1 MADPRAGAAHM
12 DRGRSVAFVFAG
24 HGCQWQGMAVDLLD
38 CSPTFRQQIQRCEE
52 ALAPHLEWS
61 VADVL
66 RGGPGAPKLDR
77 VDVVQ
82 PVLFALSVALAG
94 LWRACGVQP
103 DAVVGHSHGEV
114 AAAHIA
120 GGLSLADAAQVVAVR
135 SRLLATLSGNGGV
148 VAISFGA
155 RQLAPHLERWGN
167 RLALAAVN
175 GPSSVAVSGDHEA
188 LDTLLGE
195 CVEMGVRARRVPM
208 DYASHS
214 AQVEDIHD
222 ELVDALTAIAPRPSD
237 VPLYSAVSGELLDT
251 AQMGPEYWYRAER
264 QTVQFERAVQALL
277 AGGHRAFIEISA
289 HPVLTVGVR
298 EIVDDVLDSSGDVA
312 VVGSLR
318 RDHDSSE
325 RFSIALSEIHG
336 RGIEVDRDAAR
347 HEGLEPLLLPPQRD
361 NGGGAIGPGDG
372 PPPDTLAR
380 RLAGLA
386 KLEQHRAVLELV
398 SAQVAT
404 VLGVGAPAAVD
415 AERAFKELGLDS
427 AAAVQLHGRLEAAS
441 GLRLPSTLVF
451 DQPTPAAVAGYLLS
465 ELTGVRPRAPTPMR
479 SGVVDEPIAVVGM
492 SCRYPGGVASPGD
505 LWRLVLDGG
514 DAIGEFPADRGWD
527 LDGLYDPDPER
538 SGTSYV
544 RHGGFLCDAAEFDP
558 EFFSISPR
566 EALGMDPQQRLLLE
580 GAWEAF
586 EAAGINPSLLR
597 GSQTGVFTGVTAQ
610 EYGPRLHEPD
620 GATAGYALTGS
631 TASVASGR
639 LSYVFGLEGP
649 AITVDTAC
657 SSSLVAIHLACQA
670 LRAGECDLALA
681 GGVTVMAH
689 PGMFLFFSRQ
699 RGLSVDGRCKSFAAS
714 ADGTGWSE
722 GVGLVVLERLS
733 VARARGHEVLAV
745 VRGSA
750 VNQDGASNGL
760 TAPNGPSQER
770 VIRQALASAGLSP
783 ADVDVVEAHGT
794 GTTLGDPI
802 EAGALLATYGSER
815 GADGGPLFLGSLKSN
830 IGHTQAAAGVAGV
843 IKMIQA
849 LRHGMLP
856 KTLHAEEP
864 SPHVDWSA
872 GEVALLTEAV
882 AWPGGERVRR
892 AGVSSFGVSG
902 TNAHL
907 VLEEAPNASPATVSP
922 ASGSLSAGS
931 LSAGASSSGSSS
943 AVAELGVLP
952 FVVSGAGGEALVG
965 QAARL
970 AEFVADADA
979 ADLHVGGVAVS
990 LALGRAHLSHRA
1002 VVLASD
1008 RDGLVGGLGAVARG
1022 ESVDGVV
1029 VGSARRDGKVAFLF
1043 SGQGSQWAGMGAGLY
1058 DGFPVFARAL
1068 DEVCAEF
1075 DAHLGVSLKE
1085 VLFAADSEQLGETQ
1099 FTQAGLF
1106 AVEVALFRLAGSLG
1120 VVPDFLI
1127 GHSIGE
1133 LVAAHVAGVL
1143 GLEDACGLV
1152 AARGALMGG
1161 LPRTGAMLAVAITER
1176 DAVEW
1181 LGGFEDRVSVAAV
1194 NGPAAVVLSGERDAI
1209 DELASGF
1216 RERGVRVKRLQVS
1229 HAFHS
1234 PLMDP
1239 MLEQFREVA
1248 KGVRFA
1254 GAPQIPI
1261 VSNVT
1266 GELLSAEQACSPDYW
1281 VEHARQA
1288 VRFADGVRL
1297 LEQAGVTRFI
1307 ELGPDATLTAM
1318 AAQCLDP
1325 DPDPEAEP
1333 DEAGHQQREEVL
1345 VTASLRGTRRPE
1357 IRAFESFLADVY
1369 CHGVDVDWSALF
1381 AGADVSRV
1389 PLPTYAF
1396 QRQRYW
1402 LEAARGPEDASWLDQ
1417 WDAGSPDECHDALFG
1432 LNWAQLP
1439 AASPNG
1445 ATLHAALLGEDRQD
1459 LDAAGVEVERYA
1471 DLGALEAAVRA
1482 GGPPPEVV
1490 LVRVCSIAQLAPGG
1504 DSSDGGLAE
1513 SVHVITGAVL
1523 SLVQDWLAT
1532 EGLAGA
1538 KLVLM
1543 TEGAVAALA
1552 GEAPNLSQAAL
1563 VGLLRSA
1570 RSEHPDRVGLLDSDP
1585 GDISSSSWLYAALSS
1600 GEPEVAVRD
1609 GSLFVP
1615 RLARVKVQDPA
1626 AGPPP
1631 ELDGQGTVLITGG
1644 TGGLGALLAGH
1655 LAGEQGVRHLLL
1667 VSRGGIA
1674 ARGASELQDSLEGLG
1689 CEVRIAACDVA
1700 DRDQVAAL
1708 IASVSEA
1715 HPLTAVVHT
1724 AGVLD
1729 DGGIGSLDGERL
1741 ARVLAPKVDG
1751 AINLLELTADL
1762 GLAEFILF
1770 SSVAGTLGSA
1780 RRSSYAAANT
1790 FLDALA
1796 AHARARGLPA
1806 RSLAFGAWE
1815 RATGMTG
1822 GKSEA
1827 ERAQIAERLRR
1838 AEGLVP
1844 LSDQQGLE
1852 LIDLARSI
1860 DRSLLVPVGLDAGAL
1875 RAQARVGMLPAVLRG
1890 LVSAPARRGADTK
1903 GSLAMRL
1910 AGAPEA
1916 EWDAIVLELV
1926 LSHVAAVLG
1935 HASGDAVDPQRSFKE
1950 AGFDSLGGIELRNRL
1965 GQATGLPLASTLVF
1979 DHPSPAAVA
1988 EHLREKVEGVQR
2000 GGQQV
2005 VRRARSDGDEPIA
2018 VVGMSCRYPG
2028 GVASPDALWRL
2039 AVDGG
2044 DAIGEFPDD
2053 RGWDLDRL
2061 YDPDPDHPG
2070 TSYARHGGFLY
2081 DAAEFDCEF
2090 FSISPREALAMD
2102 PQQRLLLEGAWEAFE
2117 TAGIDPTTLRGS
2129 QTGVFAGVSSSD
2141 YGRDLDQGDQL
2152 EGLRLTGSVASVAS
2166 GRIAYVLG
2174 LVGPAVSVDTACSSS
2189 LVAIHLACQALRA
2202 GECELALA
2210 GGVTVLASPSLFVA
2224 FSRQRG
2230 LSVDGRCRSFAAAA
2244 DGTGWG
2250 EGVGL
2255 VVLERLSVA
2264 RARGHEVLAVVRGSA
2279 VNQDGASNGLTAP
2292 HGPSQER
2299 VIRQA
2304 LASAGLSPADVDV
2317 VEAHGTGTTLGD
2329 PIEAGALLATYGRE
2343 RAPGGGPLY
2352 LGSLKSNIGHTQAAA
2367 GVAGVIKMI
2376 QALRHEMLPQ
2386 TLHAQEPSPHVDW
2399 SAGEVALLSEAVAWP
2414 GGERV
2419 RRAGVSSFGVSG
2431 TNAHLVLEEAPRVEE
2446 VEEPPVLSPPTDSPS
2461 SASPSPETS
2470 LAAGSPSAGSG
2481 SVGSDL
2487 GVLPFVVSGVGGGA
2501 LVGQAARLAEFVSNG
2516 DVDGGLDVGGV
2527 AVSLVLGRACLSDR
2541 AVVLASDREGLV
2553 GGLGAVARGE
2563 VVDGVVVGSARREG
2577 KVAFVFSGQGSQW
2590 VGMGAGLW
2598 ESSPVFAGQMRA
2610 CVEALAPFCDFSLED
2625 VVRGRA
2631 GGVDVERVDVVQ
2643 PALFAVMVSLAGL
2656 WRAFGVKPSVV
2667 VGHSQGEIAA
2677 AYVAGALSLEDAARV
2692 VALRSKA
2699 LADELSGRGGM
2710 VSVSL
2715 ARGEAEALLEGF
2727 GDRLSLAVVN
2737 GPGSVVVSGEP
2748 LALEELLGVCESRGV
2763 RARQIAVDYA
2773 SHSGQVGA
2781 IQQRLEGELS
2791 GIVPRSGEIPFCSAT
2806 TGGLLDTAALD
2817 GGYWYRN
2824 LRQTVLFEQATRVL
2838 LEDSCTAFVEMSP
2851 HPVLKMAVEE
2861 TIEAAAGVDPAGV
2874 AVIGSLRREQGDL
2887 KRFYTSLAEAH
2898 CHGVEVDWGALF
2910 TGADVKPAQA
2920 ADLRVPAPAVLVG
2933 GRPGRAGCGVV
2944 GVGCW

>member
-1 MADPRAGAAHM
+1 MAAPVVPFAFSGVRLYGHGAAALRVRISTAASAGADGDWSAL
-12 DRGRSVAFVFAG
+12 SLL
-24 HGCQWQGMAVDLLD
+24 AVNE
-38 CSPTFRQQIQRCEE
+38 Q
-52 ALAPHLEWS
+52 
-61 VADVL
+61 
-66 RGGPGAPKLDR
+66 GGPVLSIDSLQSRPVDQAALQSAGRVRGHDAVFGLDWVPLPAASPDGAMLHAALLGEDGQGLDAPGVEVALYPNLVALTAAVRDGGRVPQLVLVRAQSLVASGDSGDGGLAERVHGVTGAALSLMQDWLGCEGLAGAKLVLVTEGAVAVGAGEAPKLSQAALVGLVRSAQSEHPDR
-77 VDVVQ
+77 VCLLDTE
-82 PVLFALSVALAG
+82 PGATSSSWLYRALVS
-94 LWRACGVQP
+94 
-103 DAVVGHSHGEV
+103 GEPE
-114 AAAHIA
+114 
-120 GGLSLADAAQVVAVR
+120 VAVR
-135 SRLLATLSGNGGV
+135 DGSLFVPRLSRVKVQDSLGGLP
-148 VAISFGA
+148 G
-155 RQLAPHLERWGN
+155 
-167 RLALAAVN
+167 
-175 GPSSVAVSGDHEA
+175 
-188 LDTLLGE
+188 LDSEGTVLITGGTGGLG
-195 CVEMGVRARRVPM
+195 
-208 DYASHS
+208 
-214 AQVEDIHD
+214 
-222 ELVDALTAIAPRPSD
+222 
-237 VPLYSAVSGELLDT
+237 
-251 AQMGPEYWYRAER
+251 
-264 QTVQFERAVQALL
+264 ALL
-277 AGGHRAFIEISA
+277 AGHLAAEHSVKHLLLVSRSGIKAPGATELQSA
-289 HPVLTVGVR
+289 LQQLGCEVR
-298 EIVDDVLDSSGDVA
+298 IAACDVA
-312 VVGSLR
+312 ERDQVAELVASVGETYPLTAVVHTAGVIDDDAIESVDGERLGRVLAPKVDGAINLLELTEGLGLAEFILFSSVAGMLGSARRSSYAAANTFLDAMAAHCRARGLPGRSLAFGAWERATGMSGGFSEAERVQVAERLR
-318 RDHDSSE
+318 RAEGLVPLSDQQGLELIDLAC
-325 RFSIALSEIHG
+325 SIDRSILFPVMFDTGALRAQARVGMLPSVL
-336 RGIEVDRDAAR
+336 RSLVRAPARRDA
-347 HEGLEPLLLPPQRD
+347 HTQGS
-361 NGGGAIGPGDG
+361 
-372 PPPDTLAR
+372 LAR
-380 RLAGLA
+380 RLAGA
-386 KLEQHRAVLELV
+386 AEAEWDAIVLELV
-398 SAQVAT
+398 LSHVAA
-404 VLGVGAPAAVD
+404 VLGHASAADVD
-415 AERAFKELGLDS
+415 PRRAFKELGFDS
-427 AAAVQLHGRLEAAS
+427 LGAIELRNRLGQAT
-441 GLRLPSTLVF
+441 GLPLGSTLVF
-451 DQPTPAAVAGYLLS
+451 DHPSPAAVAEHLR
-465 ELTGVRPRAPTPMR
+465 EKVQGVQRGGQRVARRAR
-479 SGVVDEPIAVVGM
+479 SDGDEPIAVVGM

-505 LWRLVLDGG
+505 LWGLVNEGR

-527 LDGLYDPDPER
+527 LERIYDPDPDHA
-538 SGTSYV
+538 GTSYA
-544 RHGGFLCDAAEFDP
+544 RQGGFLYDAAEFDC

-566 EALGMDPQQRLLLE
+566 EALAMDPQQRLLLE

-586 EAAGINPSLLR
+586 EAAGIDPTALR
-597 GSQTGVFTGVTAQ
+597 GSQTGVFAGVMYQ
-610 EYGPRLHEPD
+610 DYGMSAGPVPAELEGYL
-620 GATAGYALTGS
+620 GAGAGGS
-631 TASVASGR
+631 VISGR
-639 LSYVFGLEGP
+639 IAYTLGLEGP
-649 AITVDTAC
+649 AISVDTAC

-681 GGVTVMAH
+681 GGVTVLAS
-689 PGMFLFFSRQ
+689 PGVFVAFSRQ
-699 RGLSVDGRCKSFAAS
+699 RGLSVDGRCRSFGAG

-1402 LEAARGPEDASWLDQ
+1402 LEAARGPEDASSLGQSSAEHPLLGAALELADDQRGWLFTGRISVKTHPWLADHAVMDTVLMPGTGFIELALAAGERVGAGVVEELMLVTPLVLDDYGAAVQVQVAVSEPDEQGRCTIRIYSRPEQDSFAALEGEHLEAGEWVGHARGVLGSGDGDGDGDGDGGLAVSEVEGFGREAWPPQGVEEVDTKFFYDRVAEAGYGYGPWFQGLRRAWAAGDELYAELALDSEPPPQASGFGVHPALLDAALHSGLLRVSDEQSMAAPVAPVAFSGVRLYRQGAAALRVRISTPTSAGADGDWPTLTLLAVDEQGGPVLSIDSLESRPLDQ
-1417 WDAGSPDECHDALFG
+1417 GALQNAGRARGHDALFG
-1432 LNWAQLP
+1432 LDWVQLP
-1439 AASPNG
+1439 SASPNG
-1445 ATLHAALLGEDRQD
+1445 STLHAALLGGDRED

-1471 DLGALEAAVRA
+1471 DLGALEAAVRD
-1482 GGPPPEVV
+1482 GGTPPGAV
-1490 LVRVCSIAQLAPGG
+1490 LVRVSSIAQLAPGG
-1504 DSSDGGLAE
+1504 DSSDGQLAE

-1523 SLVQDWLAT
+1523 SLVQDWLGC
-1532 EGLAGA
+1532 EGLGGA
-1538 KLVLM
+1538 QLVLV
-1543 TEGAVAALA
+1543 TEGAVAAGA
-1552 GEAPNLSQAAL
+1552 GEAPNLLQAAV
-1563 VGLLRSA
+1563 VGLVRSA
-1570 RSEHPDRVGLLDSDP
+1570 RSEHPDRVCLLDTEP
-1585 GDISSSSWLYAALSS
+1585 GDTSSSWLYGALSS
-1600 GEPEVAVRD
+1600 GEPEVAIRD
-1609 GSLFVP
+1609 GALFVP

-1626 AGPPP
+1626 APAAPR
-1631 ELDGQGTVLITGG
+1631 LDSEGTVLITGG
-1644 TGGLGALLAGH
+1644 TGGLGALVAGH
-1655 LAGEQGVRHLLL
+1655 LVGEQGVKHLLL
-1667 VSRGGIA
+1667 VSRAGMAAEGAGG
-1674 ARGASELQDSLEGLG
+1674 LQSALQELG
-1689 CEVRIAACDVA
+1689 CEVRVAACDVA

-1708 IASVSEA
+1708 VASVDQE
-1715 HPLTAVVHT
+1715 HPLTAVVHA

-1729 DGGIGSLDGERL
+1729 DGAIESLDGERL
-1741 ARVLAPKVDG
+1741 GRVLAPKVDG
-1751 AINLLELTADL
+1751 AINLLELTKGL
-1762 GLAEFILF
+1762 GLAEFIVF

-1780 RRSSYAAANT
+1780 GQGSYAAANT

-1796 AHARARGLPA
+1796 AHARSRGLPG

-1822 GKSEA
+1822 GMSDSD
-1827 ERAQIAERLRR
+1827 RGRLGRLGIA
-1838 AEGLVP
+1838 P
-1844 LSDQQGLE
+1844 LSDREGLE

-1860 DRSLLVPVGLDAGAL
+1860 DQSLLVPVALDAAAL
-1875 RAQARVGMLPAVLRG
+1875 RAQARAGMLPAIMRG
-1890 LVSAPARRGADTK
+1890 LVRLPARRLSEGQ
-1903 GSLAMRL
+1903 GSLAARL
-1910 AGAPEA
+1910 ADAPESEHA
-1916 EWDAIVLELV
+1916 AIVQQLV
-1926 LSHVAAVLG
+1926 LTHVAAVLG
-1935 HASGDAVDPQRSFKE
+1935 HASAGEIDPQRAFLE
-1950 AGFDSLGGIELRNRL
+1950 LGLDSLGAIELRNRL
-1965 GQATGLPLASTLVF
+1965 KAATGLRLPAILAIDYPTTAALASYML
-1979 DHPSPAAVA
+1979 S
-1988 EHLREKVEGVQR
+1988 
-2000 GGQQV
+2000 
-2005 VRRARSDGDEPIA
+2005 
-2018 VVGMSCRYPG
+2018 
-2028 GVASPDALWRL
+2028 VASPA
-2039 AVDGG
+2039 
-2044 DAIGEFPDD
+2044 
-2053 RGWDLDRL
+2053 
-2061 YDPDPDHPG
+2061 
-2070 TSYARHGGFLY
+2070 
-2081 DAAEFDCEF
+2081 
-2090 FSISPREALAMD
+2090 
-2102 PQQRLLLEGAWEAFE
+2102 
-2117 TAGIDPTTLRGS
+2117 
-2129 QTGVFAGVSSSD
+2129 
-2141 YGRDLDQGDQL
+2141 
-2152 EGLRLTGSVASVAS
+2152 
-2166 GRIAYVLG
+2166 
-2174 LVGPAVSVDTACSSS
+2174 
-2189 LVAIHLACQALRA
+2189 
-2202 GECELALA
+2202 
-2210 GGVTVLASPSLFVA
+2210 
-2224 FSRQRG
+2224 
-2230 LSVDGRCRSFAAAA
+2230 
-2244 DGTGWG
+2244 
-2250 EGVGL
+2250 
-2255 VVLERLSVA
+2255 
-2264 RARGHEVLAVVRGSA
+2264 
-2279 VNQDGASNGLTAP
+2279 
-2292 HGPSQER
+2292 
-2299 VIRQA
+2299 
-2304 LASAGLSPADVDV
+2304 
-2317 VEAHGTGTTLGD
+2317 
-2329 PIEAGALLATYGRE
+2329 
-2343 RAPGGGPLY
+2343 
-2352 LGSLKSNIGHTQAAA
+2352 
-2367 GVAGVIKMI
+2367 
-2376 QALRHEMLPQ
+2376 
-2386 TLHAQEPSPHVDW
+2386 
-2399 SAGEVALLSEAVAWP
+2399 
-2414 GGERV
+2414 
-2419 RRAGVSSFGVSG
+2419 
-2431 TNAHLVLEEAPRVEE
+2431 
-2446 VEEPPVLSPPTDSPS
+2446 
-2461 SASPSPETS
+2461 
-2470 LAAGSPSAGSG
+2470 
-2481 SVGSDL
+2481 
-2487 GVLPFVVSGVGGGA
+2487 
-2501 LVGQAARLAEFVSNG
+2501 
-2516 DVDGGLDVGGV
+2516 
-2527 AVSLVLGRACLSDR
+2527 
-2541 AVVLASDREGLV
+2541 
-2553 GGLGAVARGE
+2553 
-2563 VVDGVVVGSARREG
+2563 
-2577 KVAFVFSGQGSQW
+2577 
-2590 VGMGAGLW
+2590 
-2598 ESSPVFAGQMRA
+2598 
-2610 CVEALAPFCDFSLED
+2610 
-2625 VVRGRA
+2625 
-2631 GGVDVERVDVVQ
+2631 
-2643 PALFAVMVSLAGL
+2643 PALS
-2656 WRAFGVKPSVV
+2656 
-2667 VGHSQGEIAA
+2667 
-2677 AYVAGALSLEDAARV
+2677 
-2692 VALRSKA
+2692 
-2699 LADELSGRGGM
+2699 
-2710 VSVSL
+2710 
-2715 ARGEAEALLEGF
+2715 
-2727 GDRLSLAVVN
+2727 
-2737 GPGSVVVSGEP
+2737 
-2748 LALEELLGVCESRGV
+2748 
-2763 RARQIAVDYA
+2763 
-2773 SHSGQVGA
+2773 
-2781 IQQRLEGELS
+2781 
-2791 GIVPRSGEIPFCSAT
+2791 
-2806 TGGLLDTAALD
+2806 
-2817 GGYWYRN
+2817 
-2824 LRQTVLFEQATRVL
+2824 
-2838 LEDSCTAFVEMSP
+2838 
-2851 HPVLKMAVEE
+2851 
-2861 TIEAAAGVDPAGV
+2861 DPAGV
-2874 AVIGSLRREQGDL
+2874 DGLDSSEEEIRVYKALGTIPLARLRDTGLLESLLELAKEYDDTSPSIEGD
-2887 KRFYTSLAEAH
+2887 
-2898 CHGVEVDWGALF
+2898 D
-2910 TGADVKPAQA
+2910 
-2920 ADLRVPAPAVLVG
+2920 
-2933 GRPGRAGCGVV
+2933 
-2944 GVGCW
+2944 